1 MKYNLS
7 LPMKQLFSC
16 ISSEAEIVFCKML
29 NLALLN
35 LCENKH
41 GMRFLN
47 ENDKSLVWAV
57 STLCHIGVRF
67 DSLSRLMKLKR
78 YQTINTNKNDS
89 IVVGI

>member
-1 MKYNLS
+1 
-7 LPMKQLFSC
+7 
-16 ISSEAEIVFCKML
+16 ML

-47 ENDKSLVWAV
+47 ENDKSVGWAV
-57 STLCHIGVRF
+57 SNLCHVGVGF
-67 DSLSRLMKLKR
+67 DYLSRLIKLKR